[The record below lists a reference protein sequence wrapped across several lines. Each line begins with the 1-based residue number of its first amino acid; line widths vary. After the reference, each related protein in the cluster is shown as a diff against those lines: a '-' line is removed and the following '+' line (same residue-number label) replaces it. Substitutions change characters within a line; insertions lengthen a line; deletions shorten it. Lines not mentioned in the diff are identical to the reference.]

1 MLERWLWLQPH
12 WNWEGFSFLATFTTG
27 WADALGVHPFNHS
40 HCRFLPQ
47 STTPGKTWWF
57 HDTFNQHQTHNIS
70 VTKAAKPRTPPP
82 PTANPCRA
90 GILSQYFS
98 PTDILLERFGGKI
111 WKRHSEGWDKWQVIH
126 IKGLKQNRYFLLS
139 RWSLIKTLE
148 IPKEIRAD
156 CATLNFTSSYCASTS
171 SLLLCFHRFELFLSQ
186 IALFE
191 RLELLQLKRSR
202 WPHLLLGGRITTKV
216 KWPTSPE
223 SAADSLL
230 FAKISPLL
238 RKFSWPVINNKCA
251 RAQKYYKLTSS
262 TFCGFPN
269 CLWSREKG
277 INVIILINFF
287 EC

>member
-1 MLERWLWLQPH
+1 MVLV
-12 WNWEGFSFLATFTTG
+12 FFLATFTTG

-70 VTKAAKPRTPPP
+70 VTKAAKPRTP

-186 IALFE
+186 CPFVS
-191 RLELLQLKRSR
+191 LELFQLKWTRR
-202 WPHLLLGGRITTKV
+202 PHLAFGRQDHYKKKMTNQPWKCCWQPPLCKNLSSTK
-216 KWPTSPE
+216 
-223 SAADSLL
+223 
-230 FAKISPLL
+230 KIQLAG
-238 RKFSWPVINNKCA
+238 INNKCA
-251 RAQKYYKLTSS
+251 CAQKYYKLTSS

-277 INVIILINFF
+277 INVIILINFL

>member
-1 MLERWLWLQPH
+1 MTPSINIRRTT
-12 WNWEGFSFLATFTTG
+12 FLSQKR
-27 WADALGVHPFNHS
+27 PS
-40 HCRFLPQ
+40 Q
-47 STTPGKTWWF
+47 E
-57 HDTFNQHQTHNIS
+57 
-70 VTKAAKPRTPPP
+70 PP

-171 SLLLCFHRFELFLSQ
+171 SLLLCFYHFELFLSQ
-186 IALFE
+186 CPSE
-191 RLELLQLKRSR
+191 RLELFQLKWAR
-202 WPHLLLGGRITTKV
+202 WPHLLLEGRITTKG
-216 KWPTSPE
+216 KCPTSPQ
-223 SAADSLL
+223 SAAHKLL

-238 RKFSWPVINNKCA
+238 RKFSWAGINNKCA

-262 TFCGFPN
+262 TFYGFQN
-269 CLWSREKG
+269 CLWSREEM

>member
-1 MLERWLWLQPH
+1 MFAWSDYWNWIERWLWLQPH
-12 WNWEGFSFLATFTTG
+12 WNWKGFSFLATFTTG

-70 VTKAAKPRTPPP
+70 VTKAAKPRTP

-156 CATLNFTSSYCASTS
+156 CATLNFTSSYYASTA
-171 SLLLCFHRFELFLSQ
+171 SLPVLHHFELFLSQ
-186 IALFE
+186 CPSE
-191 RLELLQLKRSR
+191 RLELFQLKWAR
-202 WPHLLLGGRITTKV
+202 WPHLLLEGRITTKENDQPALKV
-216 KWPTSPE
+216 PRTAPSLQK
-223 SAADSLL
+223 SLL
-230 FAKISPLL
+230 
-238 RKFSWPVINNKCA
+238 
-251 RAQKYYKLTSS
+251 Y
-262 TFCGFPN
+262 
-269 CLWSREKG
+269 
-277 INVIILINFF
+277 
-287 EC
+287 